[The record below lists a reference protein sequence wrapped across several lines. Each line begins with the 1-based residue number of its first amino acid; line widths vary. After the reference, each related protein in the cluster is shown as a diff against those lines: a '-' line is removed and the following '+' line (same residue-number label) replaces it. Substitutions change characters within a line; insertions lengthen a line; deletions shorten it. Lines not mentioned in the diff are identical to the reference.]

1 MQYTTQMDA
10 ARKGIIT
17 GEMEAAAKKEQMD
30 VHELMTLMAKGQA
43 IIPCNKRHTSLEP
56 NAIGSMLRT
65 KINVNLGISRDCK
78 DMDMEIEK
86 VNNAVKMGAESI
98 MDLSSY
104 GDTRTFRRRLTTE
117 CPAII
122 GTVPIYDAVVYYHKP
137 LKEITSQQWLDIVR
151 MHAEDGVDFMTIHCG
166 INKETAGRFK
176 RNKRLT
182 NIVSRGG
189 SIIFAWMEMTGQE
202 NPFYEHYDEILDICR
217 EYDIT
222 MSLGDACRPGCIQ
235 DASDIS
241 QIEEL
246 ITLGELTKRAWEK
259 DVQVMV
265 EGPGHMPLDQI
276 AANMKIQQTLCQGAP
291 FYVLGPLVTDI
302 APGYD
307 HITAAIGGAL
317 AATYGASF
325 LCYVTPAEHL
335 RLPNLDDVKE
345 GIIASRIAAHAADI
359 AKGVKGAADWDNKMS
374 AARKRLDWEE
384 MFQLCLDPEKA
395 RRYREEAKPEKED
408 TCSMCGNFCAVKN
421 MNRILEGEIVNI
433 YDE

>member
-30 VHELMTLMAKGQA
+30 VHELMALMAKGQA

-307 HITAAIGGAL
+307 HITAAIGGAM

-384 MFQLCLDPEKA
+384 MFRLCLDPEKA
-395 RRYREEAKPEKED
+395 RRYRTEAKPEKED

>member
-17 GEMEAAAKKEQMD
+17 SEIKVAAKKEQMD
-30 VHELMTLMAKGQA
+30 VHELMALMAKGQA

-307 HITAAIGGAL
+307 HITAAIGGAI

-384 MFQLCLDPEKA
+384 MFRLCLDPEKA
-395 RRYREEAKPEKED
+395 RRYRAEAKPEKED

>member
-30 VHELMTLMAKGQA
+30 VHELMALMAKGQA

-307 HITAAIGGAL
+307 HITAAIGGAM

-384 MFQLCLDPEKA
+384 MFRLCLAPEKA
-395 RRYREEAKPEKED
+395 RRYRAEAKPEKED